1 MRFDSNSL
9 YDRYI
14 VVECNFL
21 QMIDLCLPEKIRLK
35 IKHDSSIKKCIL
47 LCSKCSINKIAFA
60 FVSSNNKN
68 G

>member
-35 IKHDSSIKKCIL
+35 IKHDSSIKKLIL
-47 LCSKCSINKIAFA
+47 LCSKCSIYKIAFA
-60 FVSSNNKN
+60 FVSNNNKN